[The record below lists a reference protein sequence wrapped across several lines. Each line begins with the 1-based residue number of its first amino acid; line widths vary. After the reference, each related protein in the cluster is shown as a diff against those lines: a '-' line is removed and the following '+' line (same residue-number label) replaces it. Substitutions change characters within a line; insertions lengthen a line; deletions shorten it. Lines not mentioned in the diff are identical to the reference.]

1 MIPLGCA
8 LMSSIRSPL
17 GWRGLLLALNV
28 VFPVATIGLFVMND
42 FRAIWMLGLTLIV
55 HGLLFW
61 AIMHPRCQWLG
72 PVIHQ
77 FETSRKEVW
86 LTLDDGPDGERTL
99 PLSAQL
105 KERGVAATFFVI
117 GERLRAQP
125 EIARALQ
132 NDGHALANHTARH
145 PRRSFWCSGCE
156 RIRSEIEDCAHALQE
171 AGANGVFFR
180 PPVGHKPPALHR
192 FLAARGMLLIS
203 WTTGGRDGWSPD
215 PQLTVRRI
223 VRRAV
228 PGAIIVLHES
238 RAHSVP
244 TILAVVDALI
254 AQGYSFTIPSD
265 GDLMC
270 RTRFES
276 AEKALATR

>member
-1 MIPLGCA
+1 
-8 LMSSIRSPL
+8 MSSLRSPL
-17 GWRGLLLALNV
+17 SWRGLLLALNL

-42 FRAIWMLGLTLIV
+42 FRAVWMLALTLVI

-72 PVIHQ
+72 PVIHR

-86 LTLDDGPDGERTL
+86 LTLDDGPDGERTRE
-99 PLSAQL
+99 LSAQL

-117 GERLRAQP
+117 GDRLRAQS
-125 EIARALQ
+125 ETARALQ
-132 NDGHALANHTARH
+132 NDGHTLANHTANH
-145 PRRSFWCSGCE
+145 PRRSFWCRGRE
-156 RIRSEIEDCAHALQE
+156 RVSREIDRCAHALGD
-171 AGANGVFFR
+171 AGLAGVFFR

-192 FLAARGMLLIS
+192 LLAARGLRLIS

-215 PQLTVRRI
+215 PQTTVRRI
-223 VRRAV
+223 LRRIK

-254 AQGYSFTIPSD
+254 AQGYSFTIPSEAA
-265 GDLMC
+265 L
-270 RTRFES
+270 TRGTTVES
-276 AEKALATR
+276 PQEALATR